1 MGVLVTGHALDG
13 RNLIERRSQDVEPVL
28 EQAKRLRSNGMV
40 GSSEMRHAARI
51 PLIEIEKYLALTG
64 ITMHEFM
71 TDPAHVKAMLNN
83 PDLSQYRIWTGR
95 V

>member
-1 MGVLVTGHALDG
+1 MAIHVSGHVLDG

-28 EQAKRLRSNGMV
+28 EQAKQLRSNGQV
-40 GSSEMRHAARI
+40 GSSEMRHAARL

-71 TDPAHVKAMLNN
+71 TDPVHVKAMLNN
-83 PDLSQYRIWTGR
+83 PDLSQFRIWTGR
-95 V
+95 I